1 MPDKDEIIK
10 KIQSLP
16 DTDLQEVAEYL
27 DFLEEKK
34 TSRKRKPD
42 ALSLVI
48 GICEGPSDLAEKHD
62 SYAY

>member
-1 MPDKDEIIK
+1 MPDKDAIIR
-10 KIQSLP
+10 KIRSLP

-42 ALSLVI
+42 ALSQVI
-48 GICEGPSDLAEKHD
+48 GICEGPSDLAGKHD
-62 SYAY
+62 RYAY

>member
-1 MPDKDEIIK
+1 MPDKDAMIK

-16 DTDLQEVAEYL
+16 DADLQEVAEYL

-34 TSRKRKPD
+34 TTRKRKPD
-42 ALSLVI
+42 ALSQVI

>member
-1 MPDKDEIIK
+1 MPDKDAIIK

-27 DFLEEKK
+27 DFLEVKK

-42 ALSLVI
+42 AFSQVI